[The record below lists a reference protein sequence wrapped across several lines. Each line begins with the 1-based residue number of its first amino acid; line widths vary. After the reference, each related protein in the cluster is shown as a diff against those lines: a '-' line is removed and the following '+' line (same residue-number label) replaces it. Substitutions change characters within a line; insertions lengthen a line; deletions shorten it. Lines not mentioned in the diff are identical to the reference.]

1 MLGTYS
7 ARGNFIQ
14 FRPMFPLDPG
24 RQYRVVFTPPGQQ
37 ALVATVGLPAL
48 AITPSTV
55 VSHVFPSSDVVPA
68 NQLRLYIHFSAPMG
82 REGGLPFIT
91 LLDDTGKTVV
101 DPFLPLD
108 AEFWNDDHTRYTVFF
123 DPGRQKRGILPN
135 QQMGRSLEPG
145 KRYRLVVSREWRD
158 GNGLPLKEDFTR
170 EFRVAEPDER
180 PLDTAAWRLMPP
192 PAGTREPL
200 RVEFDG
206 PLDHGLLLRALGVT
220 GSDGKFLDGDVKVEA
235 GESRWSFTPS
245 HGLDRRHLQPHR
257 PRDARG
263 PGRQP
268 HRPRV
273 RSRQLQPHGRVSRT
287 GTHFHRIYSAVT
299 PRWRAEGRLRRRGGT
314 SCRRPRR
321 ARRRIV
327 HCLTPAHRLPRTPS
341 HLFAPCTLRAS
352 GSRGVRAAP
361 IPSSRSAAHSSPARR
376 ASSSLASFHPTSAP
390 R

>member
-1 MLGTYS
+1 MTMSAASVFRGVALMVFLAAACAPGGPSGPTEIRLVEPRDGTDPVIEVVNVPGQVIGSLGGRELTKDQWSAILAVSVGEGQPPMLGTYS
-7 ARGNFIQ
+7 ARGDFIQ

-24 RQYRVVFTPPGQQ
+24 RQYRVVFTPPGQP

-108 AEFWNDDHTRYTVFF
+108 AEFWNDDHTRDTVFF

-145 KRYRLVVSREWRD
+145 ERYRLVVSREWRD

-245 HGLDRRHLQPHR
+245 TAWTAGVYHLTALAMLEDLAGNR
-257 PRDARG
+257 IGRAFEVDNFNRTDASPEPERTSIAFT
-263 PGRQP
+263 
-268 HRPRV
+268 V
-273 RSRQLQPHGRVSRT
+273 R
-287 GTHFHRIYSAVT
+287 
-299 PRWRAEGRLRRRGGT
+299 
-314 SCRRPRR
+314 
-321 ARRRIV
+321 
-327 HCLTPAHRLPRTPS
+327 
-341 HLFAPCTLRAS
+341 
-352 GSRGVRAAP
+352 
-361 IPSSRSAAHSSPARR
+361 
-376 ASSSLASFHPTSAP
+376 
-390 R
+390 